1 MSEELAVVTVTV
13 GDQDLAVP
21 VADVV
26 EVIGDYPVTPVP
38 LSPPEVIGVL
48 NLRGRIVTVLDLHAR
63 LVGGAAPPLPLMRL
77 ERGLVVVHDGAPYA
91 IRVDAFGDLQRFDST
106 TLTAPRAEI
115 SPALGAL
122 SAGLH
127 MGTQGLTVILDVD
140 KTLLSLTP
148 SPARAAP
155 LRQVARR

>member
-1 MSEELAVVTVTV
+1 MVTVTV

-63 LVGGAAPPLPLMRL
+63 LVGSAAPPLRSFF
-77 ERGLVVVHDGAPYA
+77 
-91 IRVDAFGDLQRFDST
+91 IRVTCSCIGR
-106 TLTAPRAEI
+106 ENE
-115 SPALGAL
+115 
-122 SAGLH
+122 
-127 MGTQGLTVILDVD
+127 
-140 KTLLSLTP
+140 K
-148 SPARAAP
+148 
-155 LRQVARR
+155 